1 MRKSPVISARVQ
13 RIPQSA
19 TMKITDIAANL
30 RREGRDVISF
40 SLGEPD
46 FETPENIKKA
56 AKIALDRGETH
67 YTQGSGIL
75 ELREVIAE
83 KLKTDNSLD
92 VTSSDVLVTT
102 GAKQAIFET
111 ICSLIDEGDEVLLF
125 DPAWVSYEAIVKFAG
140 GKPVMV
146 PVYERDGYTPV
157 EFESRI
163 TKDTKLLVL
172 NSPCNP
178 TGAVYGESV
187 IKSIAQTAE
196 DHDLL
201 VISDEVYE
209 KIVYGAKHHSIGTLI
224 PDLTITVNGFS
235 KAYAMT
241 GWRLGYATA
250 PRSILQGMLKIQQH
264 TVSNATSFVQRAG
277 IEALSGDQ
285 SAQRAMVAEFQT
297 RRDLV
302 IDGLGRI
309 GIKCALPE
317 GAFYAFPK
325 VAQFGTSEQ
334 VTEQLLRDALVA
346 VTPGSA
352 FGPNGEGYVRMSY
365 ATSREDIAKGIRR
378 IEESLQKESNIL
390 PDA

>member
-1 MRKSPVISARVQ
+1 MKQRQVISARV
-13 RIPQSA
+13 RHIPQSA
-19 TMKITDIAANL
+19 TMKIADIAANL
-30 RREGRDVISF
+30 RREGRDIISF
-40 SLGEPD
+40 SQGEPD
-46 FETPENIKKA
+46 FETSENIKNA
-56 AKIALDRGETH
+56 AKDALDRGETH

-75 ELREVIAE
+75 ELREAIAE
-83 KLKTDNSLD
+83 KLKTDNHLD

-102 GAKQAIFET
+102 GAKQAIFEA
-111 ICSLIDEGDEVLLF
+111 ICTLIDEGDEVLLF
-125 DPAWVSYEAIVKFAG
+125 DPAWVSYEPIVKFAG

-146 PVYERDGYTPV
+146 PVYERDDYAPV
-157 EFESRI
+157 EFQSHI
-163 TKDTKLLVL
+163 TDDTKLIIL

-178 TGAVYGESV
+178 TGATYDESV
-187 IKSIAQTAE
+187 IKSVAQTAE
-196 DHDLL
+196 DHDIF

-209 KIVYGAKHHSIGTLI
+209 KIVYGTKHHSVGTLI
-224 PDLTITVNGFS
+224 PDLAITINGFS

-285 SAQRAMVAEFQT
+285 GALRTMVAEFQI
-297 RRDLV
+297 RRDL
-302 IDGLGRI
+302 IINGLARI
-309 GIKCALPE
+309 GIKCALPK

-325 VAQFGTSEQ
+325 IAEFGTSEQ

-352 FGPNGEGYVRMSY
+352 FGPNGEGYVRLSY
-365 ATSREDIAKGIRR
+365 ATSREDITKGIDR
-378 IEESLQKESNIL
+378 IEEALR
-390 PDA
+390 

>member
-1 MRKSPVISARVQ
+1 M
-13 RIPQSA
+13 PQSA
-19 TMKITDIAANL
+19 TMKIADIAANL
-30 RREGRDVISF
+30 RREGHDIISF

-83 KLKTDNSLD
+83 KLKADNSLD
-92 VTSSDVLVTT
+92 VTSNDVLVTT
-102 GAKQAIFET
+102 GAKQAIFEA
-111 ICSLIDEGDEVLLF
+111 ICTLIDEGDEVLLF

-140 GKPVMV
+140 GRPVLV
-146 PVYERDGYTPV
+146 PVSERDGFEPV
-157 EFESRI
+157 EFESHI
-163 TKDTKLLVL
+163 NKDTKLLIL

-178 TGAVYGESV
+178 TGAVYSESV
-187 IKSIAQTAE
+187 IKSVAQTAE
-196 DHDLL
+196 ERGIF

-250 PRSILQGMLKIQQH
+250 PQSILQGMLKIQQH

-285 SAQRAMVAEFQT
+285 SALRAMVAEFQM
-297 RRDLV
+297 RRDLIV
-302 IDGLGRI
+302 NELSRI
-309 GIKCALPE
+309 GIKCALPK
-317 GAFYAFPK
+317 GAFYAFAK
-325 VAQFGTSEQ
+325 ISQFGTSEK
-334 VTEQLLRDALVA
+334 VTEQLLREALVA

-352 FGPNGEGYVRMSY
+352 FGPNGEGYVRISY
-365 ATSREDIAKGIRR
+365 ATSREAIANGISR
-378 IEESLQKESNIL
+378 IEESLQKESNT
-390 PDA
+390 

>member
-1 MRKSPVISARVQ
+1 
-13 RIPQSA
+13 
-19 TMKITDIAANL
+19 MKITDIAANL
-30 RREGRDVISF
+30 RREGKDIISF

-83 KLKTDNSLD
+83 KLKTDNGLD

-102 GAKQAIFET
+102 GAKQAIFEA
-111 ICSLIDEGDEVLLF
+111 ICTLIDEGDEVLLF

-140 GKPVMV
+140 GKPIMV

-157 EFESRI
+157 EFESHI
-163 TKDTKLLVL
+163 TKDVKLLVL

-178 TGAVYGESV
+178 TGAVYGKSV

-196 DHDLL
+196 DHDIF

-209 KIVYGAKHHSIGTLI
+209 KIVYGAKHHNIGTFI
-224 PDLTITVNGFS
+224 PDLAITVNGFS

-302 IDGLGRI
+302 IDGLARI
-309 GIKCALPE
+309 GIKCALPK

-325 VAQFGTSEQ
+325 VAQFGTSDQ
-334 VTEQLLRDALVA
+334 VTEQLLQDALVA

-378 IEESLQKESNIL
+378 IEESLQKESNTL

>member
-1 MRKSPVISARVQ
+1 MRKNPVISARVQ

-30 RREGRDVISF
+30 RREGRDIISF

-92 VTSSDVLVTT
+92 VTSNDVLVTT
-102 GAKQAIFET
+102 GAKQAIFEA
-111 ICSLIDEGDEVLLF
+111 ICTLIDEGDEVLLF

-140 GKPVMV
+140 GKPIMV

-178 TGAVYGESV
+178 TGAVYDESV

-196 DHDLL
+196 DDDLV

-285 SAQRAMVAEFQT
+285 SAQRAMVAEFQK

-302 IDGLGRI
+302 IDGLARI
-309 GIKCALPE
+309 GIKCALPK

-325 VAQFGTSEQ
+325 VVQFGTSEQ

-365 ATSREDIAKGIRR
+365 ATSRKDIAEGIRR
-378 IEESLQKESNIL
+378 IEESLQKESNTL

>member
-1 MRKSPVISARVQ
+1 M
-13 RIPQSA
+13 PQSA
-19 TMKITDIAANL
+19 TMKIADIAANL
-30 RREGRDVISF
+30 RREGHDIISF

-83 KLKTDNSLD
+83 KLKADNSLD
-92 VTSSDVLVTT
+92 VTSNDVLVTT
-102 GAKQAIFET
+102 GAKQAIFEA
-111 ICSLIDEGDEVLLF
+111 ICTLIDEGDEVLLF

-140 GKPVMV
+140 GRPVQV
-146 PVYERDGYTPV
+146 PVSERDGFEPV
-157 EFESRI
+157 EFESHI
-163 TKDTKLLVL
+163 NKDTKLLVL

-178 TGAVYGESV
+178 TGAVYSESG
-187 IKSIAQTAE
+187 IKSVAQTAE
-196 DHDLL
+196 DRGIF

-209 KIVYGAKHHSIGTLI
+209 KIVYGAKHHSIGALI

-250 PRSILQGMLKIQQH
+250 PQSILQGMLKIQQH

-277 IEALSGDQ
+277 IEALNGDQ
-285 SAQRAMVAEFQT
+285 SALRAMVAEFQM
-297 RRDLV
+297 RRDLIV
-302 IDGLGRI
+302 NGLSRI
-309 GIKCALPE
+309 GIKCALPK
-317 GAFYAFPK
+317 GAFYAFAK
-325 VAQFGTSEQ
+325 ISQFGTSEQ
-334 VTEQLLRDALVA
+334 VTEQLLREALVA

-352 FGPNGEGYVRMSY
+352 FGPNGEGYVRISY
-365 ATSREDIAKGIRR
+365 ATSREAIANGISR
-378 IEESLQKESNIL
+378 IEESLQKESNT
-390 PDA
+390 

>member
-19 TMKITDIAANL
+19 TMKITDITANL
-30 RREGRDVISF
+30 RREGRDIISF

-92 VTSSDVLVTT
+92 VTSNDVLVTT
-102 GAKQAIFET
+102 GAKQAIFEA
-111 ICSLIDEGDEVLLF
+111 ICTLIDEGDEVLLF

-140 GKPVMV
+140 GKPIMV

-196 DHDLL
+196 DDDLV

-285 SAQRAMVAEFQT
+285 SAQRAMVAEFQK

-302 IDGLGRI
+302 IDGLARI
-309 GIKCALPE
+309 GIKCALPK

-365 ATSREDIAKGIRR
+365 ATSRKDIAEGIRR
-378 IEESLQKESNIL
+378 IEESLQKESNTL

>member
-19 TMKITDIAANL
+19 TMKIADIAANL
-30 RREGRDVISF
+30 RREGRDIISF

-102 GAKQAIFET
+102 GAKQAIFEA

-157 EFESRI
+157 EFESRL

-302 IDGLGRI
+302 IDGLARI
-309 GIKCALPE
+309 GIKCALPK

-325 VAQFGTSEQ
+325 VTQFGTSEQ

-378 IEESLQKESNIL
+378 IEESLQKESNTL